1 METTSKVSHF
11 LSHGVANFIKKNSIT
26 DFVMMMTYSTGFD
39 WNFEARLS
47 KMTANIKNDLKKS
60 INWGR
65 GQRY

>member
-1 METTSKVSHF
+1 
-11 LSHGVANFIKKNSIT
+11 
-26 DFVMMMTYSTGFD
+26 MMMTYSTGFD
-39 WNFEARLS
+39 WNFEACLS